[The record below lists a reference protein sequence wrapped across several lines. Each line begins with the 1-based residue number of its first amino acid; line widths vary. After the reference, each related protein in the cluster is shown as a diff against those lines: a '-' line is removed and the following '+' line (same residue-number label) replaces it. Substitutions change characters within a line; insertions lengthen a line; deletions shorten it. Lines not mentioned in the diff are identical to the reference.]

1 MNQAEE
7 KEKIN
12 QKKIE
17 SLENNFMAISK
28 ALANLQEL
36 FYQNMDCLES
46 RVNNRLNL
54 LKDQVSDYSNLSS
67 IEESNQSRIGNLESD
82 ILKLESRL
90 AENSRRQLNKTEN
103 SDKPLRTRILELEKK
118 VETIENKIYLNVCR
132 CKSTPI
138 ISSPKDQY
146 YDIEADSVGKS
157 TPCQHSPGIR
167 PQPENI
173 FIMHPTPENTFSNL
187 DNVFSDSHPT
197 QPNNK
202 PINLP
207 KFDRNGN
214 VHTFL
219 RLFENSMSKASNAD
233 KATTVVNCLD
243 TASIELV
250 MPHFTTNH
258 WTFKEAK
265 DAIITEFGNAEQIA
279 TKKME
284 FLGIEFTEG
293 ESLADFADQFYA
305 SCQYLSGVGSLS
317 EYDSK
322 IAMTNA
328 LKPYHKIH
336 IAMLPALVNNYKP
349 INLVQYLKRIGQEFG
364 PPKLSQFKAKS
375 NRLSKEKSVTSN

>member
-1 MNQAEE
+1 
-7 KEKIN
+7 
-12 QKKIE
+12 
-17 SLENNFMAISK
+17 
-28 ALANLQEL
+28 
-36 FYQNMDCLES
+36 MDRLES

-54 LKDQVSDYSNLSS
+54 LKDQVSYYSNLSS
-67 IEESNQSRIGNLESD
+67 IKESNQSRIGNLESD
-82 ILKLESRL
+82 ILKIESKL
-90 AENSRRQLNKTEN
+90 AENSCRQLNKTEN
-103 SDKPLRTRILELEKK
+103 SNETLRTRILELEKK

-167 PQPENI
+167 PQPENF
-173 FIMHPTPENTFSNL
+173 FIMHPTPENTFFNL

-219 RLFENSMSKASNAD
+219 RLFENSMSKASDAD

-258 WTFKEAK
+258 
-265 DAIITEFGNAEQIA
+265 
-279 TKKME
+279 
-284 FLGIEFTEG
+284 
-293 ESLADFADQFYA
+293 
-305 SCQYLSGVGSLS
+305 
-317 EYDSK
+317 
-322 IAMTNA
+322 
-328 LKPYHKIH
+328 
-336 IAMLPALVNNYKP
+336 
-349 INLVQYLKRIGQEFG
+349 
-364 PPKLSQFKAKS
+364 
-375 NRLSKEKSVTSN
+375 